1 MSNNTFL
8 FYDTETTGLP
18 LFKEPSEDSRQPRI
32 IQLAALPTDE
42 DGAKLSSMDALIHH
56 EGLVIPKEISELTGI
71 TDAKCQ
77 AGGLPIGDALRLFL
91 SMWERATARV
101 AHNQSFDER
110 MVRIELKRD
119 PSWLSDLPDRWKAGQ
134 SFCTALATKPILQLP
149 PTERMKQTRFA
160 NSFKTPNLTEAYR
173 WATGK
178 ELTRAHNA
186 MVDVMACR
194 DVFLAIRAREQVE
207 PVQ

>member
-1 MSNNTFL
+1 MHETLL
-8 FYDTETTGLP
+8 FFDTETTGLP
-18 LFKEPSEDSRQPRI
+18 LFKEPSSDPRQPRI

-42 DGAKLSSMDALIHH
+42 SGVKLSSMDTLIHH
-56 EGLVIPKEISELTGI
+56 AGLAIPEEISRLTGI

-91 SMWERATARV
+91 SMWERATTRV
-101 AHNQSFDER
+101 AHNQSFDAR

-119 PSWLSDLPDRWKAGQ
+119 PSWLPDWPDRWKAGQ
-134 SFCTALATKPILQLP
+134 SFRTALATKPILQLP
-149 PTERMKQTRFA
+149 PTERMRRTRFA
-160 NSFKTPNLTEAYR
+160 NSFKAPNLTEAYR

-178 ELTRAHNA
+178 NLKRARNA

-194 DVFLAIRAREQVE
+194 NVFLAIRAREQGE
-207 PVQ
+207 PAQ